1 MHLWTLN
8 AAEPGPPPMGQAPM
22 THALTGVVRSV
33 GRSNFGAAALDSLN
47 DALAIDSWSIYRV
60 YPEQPPCLHAS
71 GSYRVPDTTRDCFRA
86 YERGLYRADASFDGA
101 RAADRTAVMTHLHAD
116 ELPAAHR
123 DQIYLQYG
131 MRERLS
137 IISAGAADDGLMAI
151 NLYRHA
157 HQRPFVR
164 DDFDL
169 VQGAAPFLLA
179 CVERHVEL
187 CASPGGHGAE
197 TVALPPAL
205 DALGRLKQCCP
216 GLTGRELQICERLLR
231 GWTHD
236 GIACDLKL
244 SVATVKTYRNR
255 AFARL
260 GIHFRNELFGLVLQS
275 RTAH

>member
-8 AAEPGPPPMGQAPM
+8 ATGPGLPPAGQAPVA
-22 THALTGVVRSV
+22 HALAGVIRSV

-47 DALAIDSWSIYRV
+47 DALAIDSWSIYQV
-60 YPEQPPCLHAS
+60 FPEQPPCLLAS
-71 GSYRVPDTTRDCFRA
+71 GSYRIPDTTRECFRA
-86 YERGLYRADASFDGA
+86 YASGLYRADASFDGA
-101 RAADRTAVMTHLHAD
+101 RAAERATVMTHLHAD

-137 IISAGAADDGLMAI
+137 IIIADARDAGLMAV

-157 HQRPFVR
+157 HQRPFGR

-169 VQGAAPFLLA
+169 VQAAAPFLLA

-187 CASPGGHGAE
+187 CPPAVQCGAE
-197 TVALPPAL
+197 TLALPPVA
-205 DALGRLKQCCP
+205 DANARLRQCCP
-216 GLTGRELQICERLLR
+216 GLTTRELQVCERLLR

-236 GIACDLKL
+236 GIACDLQL

-260 GIHFRNELFGLVLQS
+260 GIHFRSELFSLVLQGQS
-275 RTAH
+275 TH